1 MELAN
6 VLLALEGDKNMTV
19 PKFDVTPAEIAVLT
33 AIHGG
38 DAVFDIEPTGK
49 EIARSN
55 REEVERLIM
64 QYPARDQ
71 DGKSIVLSVYPGH
84 SPILHQTLS
93 DLQLPPELY
102 KTDSR
107 LAPAAPKASKAKA
120 AKPAPLADITPKPTN
135 SADALFDDEPEN
147 VLG

>member
-38 DAVFDIEPTGK
+38 DAVFDIEPTGN
-49 EIARSN
+49 EVARSN
-55 REEVERLIM
+55 REEIERLLI

-107 LAPAAPKASKAKA
+107 VKPAATKAVKA
-120 AKPAPLADITPKPTN
+120 AKGKPAPLAEIAAKPTN
-135 SADALFDDEPEN
+135 SADSMFDDEPEG
-147 VLG
+147 VLE